1 MAKISSQNIE
11 NLTPLQR
18 SFLVIEQLQGKLDA
32 LAASQKEPIA
42 IIGMGCRFP
51 GGADTPELF
60 WQLLRQGID
69 AIAEVPRD
77 RWDVAA
83 YYDPNPEAPGKMSTR
98 YGGFI
103 ENLKAFDPQFFGIS
117 PREALTLDPQQ
128 RLLLE
133 VSWEALENAG
143 LNPQNLAKT
152 QTGVFVG
159 ISTNDNYQRL
169 LSQDVTEI
177 DSYLAT
183 GNAHSVAAGRISYL
197 LGLTGQSLAVDT
209 ACSSSLVATHL
220 AYQSLRQRES
230 NLAIVGGVN
239 CLISPEF
246 TINLSQ
252 ARMLSG
258 DGRCKTFDARANGF
272 VRSEGCGVIILK
284 RFCDA
289 VTDGDNILA
298 VIRGSAV
305 NQDGHTSGLTV
316 PNGPSQQAVIRQALN
331 NAGIKPDQIGYIEAH
346 GTGTSLGDPIEV
358 TALGAVF
365 GVSRSQQQPLIV
377 GSVKTNIGHLEAAA
391 GIAGLIKSVLQLQHE
406 EIAPHLHL
414 KQPNPYINWAE
425 LPIQVPTEIVPWSR
439 AGQPRIAGVS
449 SFGFSGTNAHVII
462 EEAPLKEQ
470 GSSDNGIS
478 PLPLRPSAP
487 HPLCPPASSE
497 RPYHLLTLSAKSE
510 IAFRQLVS
518 RYRDR
523 ITNNFDDDLG
533 DLCFTTNTGRSH
545 FDYRLAIVTSDL
557 TDLGEK
563 LAYLEAG
570 GKGQVVTE
578 RSRSEAG
585 SREQGSGFPS
595 SEVLSRTAGVPKVAF
610 LFAGQGSEYVNM
622 GRQLYETQLK
632 FREVLQQCD
641 TILQPYLHKS
651 LLSVIYPEVEDSLL
665 DQTSYAQPA
674 LFALGYAIAQVWQSW
689 GIKPDVVMG
698 HGVGEYVAACVA
710 GVFSLEDGL
719 KLVATRGRLM
729 PQLASGSV
737 AEFEQVACQVSYA
750 QPRVKFISSIT
761 GAMSTTGYAYATSEV
776 TTPEYWC
783 RHILSPVNFAAGM
796 ATLAQQGY
804 EVFLECSPK
813 PVLLDMECECFPLEQ
828 GTWLPSLCNEQEDW
842 QQMLSSLGE
851 LYVRGAKVDWHGLE
865 CNHRRRKVVLPNYPF
880 QRQNY
885 WIETKPTKAEGSG
898 SAPLTNQAEGQR
910 SGGAEGSSDFFHPL
924 LGRKLQVARIKEIVF
939 ESFLSSENPAY
950 LGHHRVF
957 GQVILPGAVY
967 VEMAIAAGAAVFQ
980 SDCVVLE
987 NVAIEQPL
995 ILSREENQTLQLILT
1010 PNAGQS
1016 YHFEICSLNR
1026 TPAAQESSWIVH
1038 ATGTVMYGEAA
1049 FLTVDLANWSNRVES
1064 ALEVVDGEKFY
1075 QRSQQQGMEYGSCFQ
1090 ALKQGW
1096 VEAEQ
1101 GYAQLQLPANLE
1113 TEGYQIH
1120 PVLLDASFQ
1129 WGSAA
1134 FTEALLAGDETS
1146 LYLPVGI
1153 ERLYFYRQSGH
1164 QLWVHAKKA
1173 SASQSATGYAAPE
1186 AIATDLQ
1193 LVDSSGAVVVQ
1204 VDGLSMCRTTP
1215 QSLQRMLKK
1224 DFSDWL
1230 YQIRWQAKVLPKNLI
1245 PEKMGDY
1252 WLIFADGSGLGEQL
1266 AQQLAQQGKDYAIA
1280 IPGKTYQQ
1288 LDDKHYQI
1296 NPLKPTDFH
1305 SLLLALPKPL
1315 QGVIHLWSLVGDP
1328 VEQIDLDGLRRS
1340 QELSCASVLHLV
1352 QSLTENHQSDSIQLW
1367 LVTKGSQVVE
1377 PFKGIGNGEQGT
1389 VKVQVQ
1395 QAPLWGLGRVIAL
1408 EYPDLP
1414 CYRLDLDLMATSAA
1428 DATAIAQ
1435 EIFDSDGEDQIAQH
1449 QGQRY
1454 VARLV
1459 RHRTVEKSEQITIR
1473 VEGSYLIT
1481 GGLGALGL
1489 QVAHWLV
1496 ERGVR
1501 HLVLISRQSPRPTV
1515 RNAFSYAAPEA
1526 IARLEQAG
1534 AKVMVEQADVSSRE
1548 EMTRIF
1554 TKIQAQLPP
1563 LRGVIHAAGVLDDGI
1578 LQQQSWES
1586 FVKVMTPKVQGAWL
1600 LHELTQDM
1608 SLDWFVCFSSMVAWM
1623 GAAGQGNYAAAN
1635 AFLDAL
1641 SQYRQALGL
1650 PGLSVQW
1657 GPWSESHGRITPLNP
1672 PLERGETGKSSSLP
1686 FTSDALSLSKGG
1698 GLGWGNSRT
1707 ANDSITSVYTVG
1719 SESKGMASRLSQ
1731 QLQQRFM
1738 ESGFSFISEPEGLQI
1753 LEQLMV
1759 GAIAPVGVIPIN
1771 WPRFFQQNS
1780 AATTSPF
1787 LKVFQQQFGQQTT
1800 ERSPFLEEWE
1810 ATPIPERRAL
1820 LMSYVRSL
1828 LARVLGISDPQ
1839 QIKPQQPLFDLGID
1853 SLMVLDLRNQL
1864 QMSVGKTLRSTLLF
1878 DYPTLDAL
1886 VGYLEGEM
1894 LEQPSET
1901 ESAASQMDKLAD
1913 LSEDEVFA
1921 LLASELE

>member
-1 MAKISSQNIE
+1 MAKISSHNIE

-69 AIAEVPRD
+69 AIAEVPPD

-103 ENLKAFDPQFFGIS
+103 EDLKAFDAQFFGIS

-143 LNPQNLAKT
+143 LNPQQLVKT

-220 AYQSLRQRES
+220 ACQSLRQRES

-239 CLISPEF
+239 RLISPEF

-284 RFCDA
+284 RLSDA

-298 VIRGSAV
+298 VIRASAI

-365 GVSRSQQQPLIV
+365 GVSHSQQHPLIV

-425 LPIQVPTEIVPWSR
+425 LPIHVPTQLIPWSK
-439 AGQPRIAGVS
+439 GNQPRLAGVS

-470 GSSDNGIS
+470 GSRGVEEQRSN
-478 PLPLRPSAP
+478 
-487 HPLCPPASSE
+487 SE

-510 IAFRQLVS
+510 LALRQLVS
-518 RYRDR
+518 LYHDR
-523 ITNNFDDDLG
+523 ITNHFDDDLG
-533 DLCFTTNTGRSH
+533 DLCFTANTGRSH

-563 LAYLEAG
+563 LLRLDA
-570 GKGQVVTE
+570 
-578 RSRSEAG
+578 
-585 SREQGSGFPS
+585 EQFT
-595 SEVLSRTAGVPKVAF
+595 LAAGVPKVAF

-622 GRQLYETQLK
+622 GRQLYETQPK

-641 TILQPYLHKS
+641 TLLQPRLHKS
-651 LLSVIYPEVEDSLL
+651 LLSVIYPEVEEESLL
-665 DQTSYAQPA
+665 DRTVYEQPA
-674 LFALGYAIAQVWQSW
+674 IFALGYAIAQVWQSW

-698 HGVGEYVAACVA
+698 HSVGEYVAACVA
-710 GVFSLEDGL
+710 GVFSLEDAL
-719 KLVATRGRLM
+719 KLVATQGRLM
-729 PQLASGSV
+729 QQLASGGV
-737 AEFEQVACQVSYA
+737 AEFEQVARQVSYA
-750 QPRVKFISSIT
+750 QLRIKFISSIT

-813 PVLLDMECECFPLEQ
+813 PVLLGIGRECFPLEQ
-828 GTWLPSLCNEQEDW
+828 GTWLPSLGNGQEDW

-851 LYVRGAKVDWHGLE
+851 LYIRGAKVDWYGLE
-865 CNHRRRKVVLPNYPF
+865 CNQRRRKVLLPNYPF

-885 WIETKPTKAEGSG
+885 WIETKPTKAEGRGAEEQG
-898 SAPLTNQAEGQR
+898 SRGAREQR

-924 LGRKLQVARIKEIVF
+924 LGRKLQVARIQEIVF
-939 ESFLSSENPAY
+939 ESCLSSENPSY
-950 LGHHRVF
+950 LGDHRVF
-957 GQVILPGAVY
+957 GQMILPGAVY
-967 VEMAIAAGAAVFQ
+967 LEMAIAAGAAVFQ

-987 NVAIEQPL
+987 NVVIEQPL
-995 ILSREENQTLQLILT
+995 IFSRGENQTLQLILT

-1026 TPAAQESSWIVH
+1026 SPAAQESLWIVH
-1038 ATGTVMYGEAA
+1038 ATGTVLPGEAA
-1049 FLTVDLANWSNRVES
+1049 FPTVDLATWSNRVES
-1064 ALEVVDGEKFY
+1064 ALEVVESENFY
-1075 QRSQQQGMEYGSCFQ
+1075 QRSQQQGMEYGSYFQ

-1134 FTEALLAGDETS
+1134 FTQALLADDETS

-1153 ERLYFYRQSGH
+1153 ERLYFYRRSGH
-1164 QLWVHAKKA
+1164 QLWVQAKKR
-1173 SASQSATGYAAPE
+1173 SASQSAIGYAAPE

-1204 VDGLSMCRTTP
+1204 VEGLSMRRTTP
-1215 QSLQRMLKK
+1215 QSLQRMLKE

-1230 YQIRWQAKVLPKNLI
+1230 YEVCWQAKVLPKNLI
-1245 PEKMGDY
+1245 PERVEGY

-1280 IPGKTYQQ
+1280 IPGEIYQQ

-1305 SLLLALPKPL
+1305 SLLLTLPKPL
-1315 QGVIHLWSLVGDP
+1315 QGVIHLWSLIGDP
-1328 VEQIDLDGLRRS
+1328 VEEVDLDGLRRS

-1377 PFKGIGNGEQGT
+1377 PFKEIGNGEQGI

-1435 EIFDSDGEDQIAQH
+1435 EIFDSDGEDQIAQR

-1459 RHRTVEKSEQITIR
+1459 RHRTVEKSEQVTIR
-1473 VEGSYLIT
+1473 AEGSYLIT

-1489 QVAHWLV
+1489 QAAHWLV
-1496 ERGVR
+1496 GRGVR
-1501 HLVLISRQSPRPTV
+1501 HLVLISRQSPTPTV
-1515 RNAFSYAAPEA
+1515 RNAFSYAASEA
-1526 IARLEQAG
+1526 IAKLEQAG

-1635 AFLDAL
+1635 VFLDAL
-1641 SQYRQALGL
+1641 TQYRQALGL

-1657 GPWSESHGRITPLNP
+1657 GPWSEYYSRITPLNP
-1672 PLERGETGKSSSLP
+1672 PNKRGEKEKSSSFTPLASSRQSRPTQWLP
-1686 FTSDALSLSKGG
+1686 LTRG

-1707 ANDSITSVYTVG
+1707 GNDSITSVYRVG
-1719 SESKGMASRLSQ
+1719 SEPGGMTSRLSQ
-1731 QLQQRFM
+1731 QLQQRFV
-1738 ESGFSFISEPEGLQI
+1738 ESGFSFISQPEGLQI
-1753 LEQLMV
+1753 LEQLMA
-1759 GAIAPVGVIPIN
+1759 GAMAQVGVMPIN

-1787 LKVFQQQFGQQTT
+1787 LEVFQQQFGQQTG
-1800 ERSPFLEEWE
+1800 EHSPFLKQWE
-1810 ATPIPERRAL
+1810 ATPVPERRAL

-1864 QMSVGKTLRSTLLF
+1864 QMSLGKTLRSTLLF
-1878 DYPTLDAL
+1878 DYPTLDAM
-1886 VGYLEGEM
+1886 VAYLEREM
-1894 LEQPSET
+1894 LEQSFQGNREEGTGNRVSVGQGNSPLPIQS
-1901 ESAASQMDKLAD
+1901 SQDELAD

-1921 LLASELE
+1921 LLASELER

>member
-1 MAKISSQNIE
+1 MAKISSQNLE

-18 SFLVIEQLQGKLDA
+18 SFLVIKQLQGKLDT
-32 LAASQKEPIA
+32 LVASQKEPIA
-42 IIGMGCRFP
+42 IISMGCRFP

-103 ENLKAFDPQFFGIS
+103 KNLKAFDPQFFGIS

-183 GNAHSVAAGRISYL
+183 GNAHSVAAGRISYI

-220 AYQSLRQRES
+220 ACQSLRQRES

-239 CLISPEF
+239 RLISPEF

-284 RFCDA
+284 RLCDA

-298 VIRGSAV
+298 VIRASAI

-365 GVSRSQQQPLIV
+365 GVSHSQQQPLIV

-425 LPIQVPTEIVPWSR
+425 LPIQVPTEIVPWSTGDR
-439 AGQPRIAGVS
+439 PRLAGVS

-470 GSSDNGIS
+470 GSRGAEEQRSN
-478 PLPLRPSAP
+478 
-487 HPLCPPASSE
+487 SE
-497 RPYHLLTLSAKSE
+497 RSYHLLTLSAKSE
-510 IAFRQLVS
+510 VALRQLVS
-518 RYRDR
+518 RYHDR

-533 DLCFTTNTGRSH
+533 DLCFTANTGRSH

-563 LAYLEAG
+563 LLRLDA
-570 GKGQVVTE
+570 
-578 RSRSEAG
+578 
-585 SREQGSGFPS
+585 EQFTLAA
-595 SEVLSRTAGVPKVAF
+595 EVPKVAF
-610 LFAGQGSEYVNM
+610 LFAGQGSQYVNM
-622 GRQLYETQLK
+622 GRQLYETQPK
-632 FREVLQQCD
+632 FREALQQCD
-641 TILQPYLHKS
+641 TILQPYIHKS
-651 LLSVIYPEVEDSLL
+651 LLSVIYPEIEEEPLL
-665 DQTSYAQPA
+665 DRTVYGQPA
-674 LFALGYAIAQVWQSW
+674 IFALGYAIAQVWQSW
-689 GIKPDVVMG
+689 GIKPDVVIG

-729 PQLASGSV
+729 QQLASDGV
-737 AEFEQVACQVSYA
+737 AEFEQVARQVSYD
-750 QPRVKFISSIT
+750 QPRVKFISNIT
-761 GAMSTTGYAYATSEV
+761 GAIATSEV

-783 RHILSPVNFAAGM
+783 RHILSPVNFALAM
-796 ATLAQQGY
+796 ATLAQQSY
-804 EVFLECSPK
+804 KVFLECSPK
-813 PVLLDMECECFPLEQ
+813 PVLLDMGRECFPLEQ
-828 GTWLPSLCNEQEDW
+828 GTWLPSLGNGQEDW

-851 LYVRGAKVDWHGLE
+851 LYVRGTKVYWHRLE
-865 CNHRRRKVVLPNYPF
+865 CNHRPRKVVLPNYPF

-885 WIETKPTKAEGSG
+885 WIETKPTKAEGRGADEQRSRG
-898 SAPLTNQAEGQR
+898 AREQR

-924 LGRKLQVARIKEIVF
+924 LGQKLQVARIKEIVF
-939 ESFLSSENPAY
+939 ESSLSSENQAY
-950 LGHHRVF
+950 LADHRVF
-957 GQVILPGAVY
+957 GQMILPGAVY
-967 VEMAIAAGAAVFQ
+967 LEMAIAAGTAVFQ

-995 ILSREENQTLQLILT
+995 ILSSGQNQTLQLILT

-1026 TPAAQESSWIVH
+1026 SPAAQESSWIVH
-1038 ATGTVMYGEAA
+1038 ATGTILPGEAA
-1049 FLTVDLANWSNRVES
+1049 FPAVDLSTWSNRGES
-1064 ALEVVDGEKFY
+1064 ALDVIDTEEFY
-1075 QRSQQQGMEYGSCFQ
+1075 QRCQKQGIEYGSYFQ

-1096 VEAEQ
+1096 VETEQ

-1134 FTEALLAGDETS
+1134 FTQALLAGDETS
-1146 LYLPVGI
+1146 LYLPVGL
-1153 ERLYFYRQSGH
+1153 ERLYFYRRSGH
-1164 QLWVHAKKA
+1164 QLWVQAKKT
-1173 SASQSATGYAAPE
+1173 SASQSAIGYAAPE

-1193 LVDSSGAVVVQ
+1193 LVDSSGALLVQ
-1204 VDGLSMCRTTP
+1204 VEGLSMRRTTP
-1215 QSLQRMLKK
+1215 QSLQRMLKE

-1230 YQIRWQAKVLPKNLI
+1230 YQVRWQAKFLPKNLI
-1245 PEKMGDY
+1245 AERVGGY

-1266 AQQLAQQGKDYAIA
+1266 AQHLVQQGKDYAIA

-1305 SLLLALPKPL
+1305 SLLLTLPKPL
-1315 QGVIHLWSLVGDP
+1315 QGVIHLWSLIGNP
-1328 VEQIDLDGLRRS
+1328 VEELDLDGLRRS

-1377 PFKGIGNGEQGT
+1377 PLKGIGNGEQGT
-1389 VKVQVQ
+1389 VKLQIQ
-1395 QAPLWGLGRVIAL
+1395 QSPLSGLGRVIAL

-1435 EIFDSDGEDQIAQH
+1435 EIFDSDGEDLIAQR

-1459 RHRTVEKSEQITIR
+1459 RHRTVEKSEQVTIR
-1473 VEGSYLIT
+1473 AEGSYLIT

-1501 HLVLISRQSPRPTV
+1501 HLVLISRQSPTPTV
-1515 RNAFSYAAPEA
+1515 TNAFSYAASEA
-1526 IARLEQAG
+1526 IAKMEQTG
-1534 AKVMVEQADVSSRE
+1534 AKVIVEQADVSSRE

-1554 TKIQAQLPP
+1554 AKIQAQLPP

-1641 SQYRQALGL
+1641 SHYRQALGL

-1657 GPWSESHGRITPLNP
+1657 GPWSGSYGRITPLNP
-1672 PLERGETGKSSSLP
+1672 PFPRGEKEKSSSLDEFYKHNRNTALERGEKEKSSSLP
-1686 FTSDALSLSKGG
+1686 FTRGG
-1698 GLGWGNSRT
+1698 FGWGNST
-1707 ANDSITSVYTVG
+1707 TGNDSITSVYRVG
-1719 SESKGMASRLSQ
+1719 SEPGGMTSRLSQ
-1731 QLQQRFM
+1731 QLQQRFV
-1738 ESGFSFISEPEGLQI
+1738 ESGFNFISQPEGLQI
-1753 LEQLMV
+1753 LEQLM
-1759 GAIAPVGVIPIN
+1759 AESIAQVGVIPIN

-1787 LKVFQQQFGQQTT
+1787 LEVFQQQFRQQTG
-1800 ERSPFLEEWE
+1800 EHSPFLEQWK
-1810 ATPIPERRAL
+1810 ATPVPDRRAL

-1853 SLMVLDLRNQL
+1853 SLMVLDLKNQL
-1864 QMSVGKTLRSTLLF
+1864 QMSIGKTLRSTLLF

-1886 VGYLEGEM
+1886 VAYLEREM
-1894 LEQPSET
+1894 LEQPCET
-1901 ESAASQMDKLAD
+1901 ESAGSHIDELAD

>member
-32 LAASQKEPIA
+32 LTASQKEPIA

-69 AIAEVPRD
+69 AIAEVPSD

-103 ENLKAFDPQFFGIS
+103 ENLKAFDAQFFGIS

-143 LNPQNLAKT
+143 LNPQQLVKT

-177 DSYLAT
+177 DAYLAT
-183 GNAHSVAAGRISYL
+183 GNAHSVAAGRISYI

-220 AYQSLRQRES
+220 ACQSLRQRES

-239 CLISPEF
+239 RLISPEF

-284 RFCDA
+284 RLSDA

-298 VIRGSAV
+298 VIRASAI

-365 GVSRSQQQPLIV
+365 GVSHSQQHPLIV

-414 KQPNPYINWAE
+414 KQPNPYINWSE
-425 LPIQVPTEIVPWSR
+425 LPIHVPTQLIPWSK
-439 AGQPRIAGVS
+439 GNQPRLAGVS
-449 SFGFSGTNAHVII
+449 SFGFSGTNAHVIV

-470 GSSDNGIS
+470 GSRGVEEQMSN
-478 PLPLRPSAP
+478 
-487 HPLCPPASSE
+487 SE

-510 IAFRQLVS
+510 LALRQLVS
-518 RYRDR
+518 RYHDR
-523 ITNNFDDDLG
+523 ITNHFDDDLG
-533 DLCFTTNTGRSH
+533 DLCFTANTGRSH

-563 LAYLEAG
+563 LLRLDAEQFTLAAG
-570 GKGQVVTE
+570 
-578 RSRSEAG
+578 
-585 SREQGSGFPS
+585 
-595 SEVLSRTAGVPKVAF
+595 LPKVAF

-622 GRQLYETQLK
+622 GRQLYETQPK

-641 TILQPYLHKS
+641 TLLQPHLHKS
-651 LLSVIYPEVEDSLL
+651 LLSVIYPEVEEESLL
-665 DQTSYAQPA
+665 DRTVYEQPA
-674 LFALGYAIAQVWQSW
+674 IFALGYAIAQVWQSW

-719 KLVATRGRLM
+719 KLVATQGRLM
-729 PQLASGSV
+729 QQLASGGV
-737 AEFEQVACQVSYA
+737 AEFEQVACQVNYA
-750 QPRVKFISSIT
+750 QPRIKFISSIT
-761 GAMSTTGYAYATSEV
+761 GAIATSEV

-783 RHILSPVNFAAGM
+783 RHILSPVNFAVGM

-813 PVLLDMECECFPLEQ
+813 PVLLDIGRECFPLER
-828 GTWLPSLCNEQEDW
+828 GTWLPSLGNGQEDW

-865 CNHRRRKVVLPNYPF
+865 CNHHRRKVVLPTYPF

-885 WIETKPTKAEGSG
+885 WIETKPTSPK
-898 SAPLTNQAEGQR
+898 PLSRYEF
-910 SGGAEGSSDFFHPL
+910 SHPL
-924 LGRKLQVARIKEIVF
+924 LGRKLQVARIQEIVF
-939 ESFLSSENPAY
+939 ESCLSSENPSY
-950 LGHHRVF
+950 LGDHRVF
-957 GQVILPGAVY
+957 GQMILPGAVY
-967 VEMAIAAGAAVFQ
+967 LEMAIAAGAAVFQ

-995 ILSREENQTLQLILT
+995 IFSSGQNQTLQLILT

-1026 TPAAQESSWIVH
+1026 SPAAQESSWIIH
-1038 ATGTVMYGEAA
+1038 ATGTVLPGQAA
-1049 FLTVDLANWSNRVES
+1049 FPTVDLATWSNRVES
-1064 ALEVVDGEKFY
+1064 ALEVVESENFY
-1075 QRSQQQGMEYGSCFQ
+1075 QRSQQQGMEYGSYFQ

-1134 FTEALLAGDETS
+1134 FTQALLADDETS

-1153 ERLYFYRQSGH
+1153 ERLYFYRRSGH
-1164 QLWVHAKKA
+1164 QLWVQAKKR
-1173 SASQSATGYAAPE
+1173 SASQSAIGYAAPE

-1204 VDGLSMCRTTP
+1204 VEGLSMRRTTP
-1215 QSLQRMLKK
+1215 QSLQRMLKE
-1224 DFSDWL
+1224 DFSDCL
-1230 YQIRWQAKVLPKNLI
+1230 YEVCWQAKVLPKNLI
-1245 PEKMGDY
+1245 PERVEGY

-1266 AQQLAQQGKDYAIA
+1266 AQHLVQQGKDYAIA
-1280 IPGKTYQQ
+1280 IPGETYQQ

-1305 SLLLALPKPL
+1305 SLLLTLPKPL
-1315 QGVIHLWSLVGDP
+1315 QGVIHLWSLIGDP
-1328 VEQIDLDGLRRS
+1328 VEQIDLDKLRRS

-1377 PFKGIGNGEQGT
+1377 PFKGIRNGEQGI

-1414 CYRLDLDLMATSAA
+1414 CYRLDLDLMATSVA

-1435 EIFDSDGEDQIAQH
+1435 EIFDSDGEDQTAQR

-1459 RHRTVEKSEQITIR
+1459 RHRTVEKSEQVTIR
-1473 VEGSYLIT
+1473 AEGSYLIT

-1489 QVAHWLV
+1489 QAAHWLV
-1496 ERGVR
+1496 GRGVR
-1501 HLVLISRQSPRPTV
+1501 HLVLISRQSPTPTV
-1515 RNAFSYAAPEA
+1515 RNAFSYTASEA
-1526 IARLEQAG
+1526 IAKLEQAG

-1635 AFLDAL
+1635 VFLDAL
-1641 SQYRQALGL
+1641 TQYRQALGL

-1657 GPWSESHGRITPLNP
+1657 GPWSEYYSRITPLNP
-1672 PLERGETGKSSSLP
+1672 PFQGGKKKNLVPSMNFVS
-1686 FTSDALSLSKGG
+1686 T
-1698 GLGWGNSRT
+1698 
-1707 ANDSITSVYTVG
+1707 I
-1719 SESKGMASRLSQ
+1719 
-1731 QLQQRFM
+1731 
-1738 ESGFSFISEPEGLQI
+1738 
-1753 LEQLMV
+1753 
-1759 GAIAPVGVIPIN
+1759 
-1771 WPRFFQQNS
+1771 
-1780 AATTSPF
+1780 
-1787 LKVFQQQFGQQTT
+1787 
-1800 ERSPFLEEWE
+1800 
-1810 ATPIPERRAL
+1810 ATPP
-1820 LMSYVRSL
+1820 
-1828 LARVLGISDPQ
+1828 
-1839 QIKPQQPLFDLGID
+1839 
-1853 SLMVLDLRNQL
+1853 
-1864 QMSVGKTLRSTLLF
+1864 
-1878 DYPTLDAL
+1878 
-1886 VGYLEGEM
+1886 
-1894 LEQPSET
+1894 
-1901 ESAASQMDKLAD
+1901 
-1913 LSEDEVFA
+1913 
-1921 LLASELE
+1921 